1 MIPTQL
7 WQEYLTVNPQAGPEP
22 EAWAF
27 GAVPDELADLV
38 ARGIKTATS
47 SAYPLY
53 ELEGEEI
60 PQTGGYDIILDSQGN
75 AVCII
80 KTTKVYVTPF
90 SQVTEEHAWRE
101 GEGDRSLS
109 YWRQVHE
116 ELFTIWLEE
125 VGLTFSEDML
135 VVCEEFE
142 LVYPK

>member
-1 MIPTQL
+1 MIPIQL
-7 WQEYLTVNPQAGPEP
+7 WQEYLTVNSQACPEP

-27 GAVPDELADLV
+27 GALPDELADLV

-75 AVCII
+75 SVCII

-90 SQVTEEHAWRE
+90 SQVTEEHAFKE
-101 GEGDRSLS
+101 GEGNRSLS

-125 VGLTFSEDML
+125 AGLAFSEDML